1 MPWESSVN
9 NSVASNWGSGSLELL
24 CLFLFEMHRHHHG
37 GSWVIPVMRFEM
49 LNYIW
54 FMLMV
59 KTFHSSTFKLQSE
72 ITALVNYL
80 WCQIG
85 VSLPAPS
92 VNDSSPEFTIYS
104 CHYCVPIPNVFTVN
118 MKETPK
124 SNNNSNKPNRKCKTL
139 HPSYAGRFFPS
150 LWYSQI
156 NTLCGGVEPMGSDM
170 SLG

>member
-54 FMLMV
+54 SMFMV

-72 ITALVNYL
+72 ITSLVNYL

-92 VNDSSPEFTIYS
+92 VNDSSPEFTVYS
-104 CHYCVPIPNVFTVN
+104 VTIVYLSLT
-118 MKETPK
+118 
-124 SNNNSNKPNRKCKTL
+124 
-139 HPSYAGRFFPS
+139 PS
-150 LWYSQI
+150 LWIGKKRLSQTTI
-156 NTLCGGVEPMGSDM
+156 ATNQIESVKLFIPLMLGGSFLLCDTAKLTPFAGV
-170 SLG
+170 